1 MSVINY
7 VNPVQELAGSQEGYA
22 QAQQDNTFAEQLVA
36 LSIYGYGDPLAARN
50 QLAISRA
57 HMGHL
62 LQKEQFWSEVLKQ
75 EKESF
80 KKAWEL
86 VKD

>member
-1 MSVINY
+1 MPSIVY
-7 VNPVQELAGSQEGYA
+7 TNPVAELAGSQESYS

-36 LSIYGYGDPLAARN
+36 LSIFGYGDPLAARH

-62 LQKEQFWSEVLKQ
+62 LQKEQFWTEVIKQ
-75 EKESF
+75 EKNSF
-80 KKAWEL
+80 KSAFDL
-86 VKD
+86 IKD